1 MLSSAIGR
9 VVDLCARRA
18 WPVLAAAALLAGA
31 ASIYTARHMAIDTDV
46 VSLFPAD
53 LPWRQREVVFDAA
66 FPQRVDLIAVVV
78 DGATP
83 ELAEQATAALA
94 RRLSERPELFRTVRR
109 PDGGPFFDRNGMLF
123 LSTDA
128 LARTTEQL
136 IAAQPLLGS
145 LAADPSMRGL
155 MDSLSLALEGVR
167 RHEAKLDD
175 LARPLAAL
183 AGTLERVIAGHPAP
197 LSWRTLITGE
207 AADRRELRRFILVQ
221 PVLDFSALQP
231 GSAASAAIRQSVEQL
246 ELTPEQG
253 VRVRLTGS
261 VPLGDEEFSTIE
273 QGAALNAALTVVAVL
288 ALLWLALRSGRIVLA
303 VALNLVVGL
312 AVTAAFGLLAFGR
325 YNLISVAFAV
335 LYVGLGVDFAI
346 QFCVRYRAERH
357 VQDDLR
363 TALRAAGA
371 GVGGPLAL
379 AAASTAAGFYSFV
392 PTAYRGASQLGLIA
406 GTGMLV
412 GFLVCITVLPAL
424 LRVLRPP
431 GEPDAVG
438 YAALAPLERFLTA
451 HRRAILIAT
460 GLVAVGCAALLPRLR
475 FDFNPL
481 DLRSPKTE
489 SVATLLDLMQD
500 PATTPNTI
508 DVLAPSL
515 REAQSLAERLSA
527 LPQVA
532 QAVTLASYVPQEQQ
546 KKLALIADAAFLLG
560 PTLEPVEVKPQPT
573 DRDTVRAM
581 ARTAQALRETLA
593 GQPGP
598 VANDA
603 RRLADALSA
612 LTQGDP
618 AARARAQA
626 ALIPGLR
633 ATLGQLRAALH
644 AEPVSLE
651 SLPSDLVRDWVAPD
665 GRARVEVFPAGNSND
680 NETLRRFVA
689 AVLQVAP
696 DAGGTPVSIQQ
707 SSRTIV
713 RAFAHAGLWAV
724 SSITILLWLALRRI
738 ADVALTLAPL
748 LLAGLATLGFC
759 VVIDLPLN
767 FANIIALPLLFGIGV
782 AFNIYFV
789 MAWRSGTAK
798 LLQSSLT
805 RAVLFSALA
814 TTTAFGS
821 LWFSRHPGTASMGE
835 LLALALACTL
845 ASALVFLPGLLG
857 PPRGIRTTGLEPVPG
872 EQTGEEHHDVA

>member
-9 VVDLCARRA
+9 VVELCVRHA
-18 WPVLAAAALLAGA
+18 WPVLATAALAAGA
-31 ASIYTARHMAIDTDV
+31 ASVYTVQHMAIDTDV
-46 VSLFPAD
+46 VSLFPSE
-53 LPWRQREVVFDAA
+53 LPWRKRELIFDAA

-83 ELAEQATAALA
+83 ELAELAAASLA
-94 RRLSERPELFRTVRR
+94 RRLSERPELFGGVRR
-109 PDGGPFFDRNGMLF
+109 PDGGPFFDRNGLLF
-123 LSTDA
+123 LPTDA
-128 LARTTEQL
+128 VARTTEQL

-145 LAADPSMRGL
+145 LAADPSLRGL

-167 RHEAKLDD
+167 RHETKLDD

-183 AGTLERVIAGHPAP
+183 AASLDQVLAGHPAP

-207 AADRRELRRFILVQ
+207 PPDRRELRRFILVQ

-231 GSAASAAIRQSVEQL
+231 GSRASAAIRQSAQEL
-246 ELTPEQG
+246 GLTPGAG
-253 VRVRLTGS
+253 VRVRLTGT
-261 VPLGDEEFSTIE
+261 VPLGDEEFATLE
-273 QGAALNAALTVVAVL
+273 EGAAVNALLTVLAVL

-303 VALNLVVGL
+303 VALNLFVGL
-312 AVTAAFGLLAFGR
+312 ALTAAFGLLAIGR
-325 YNLISVAFAV
+325 YNLVSVAFAV

-346 QFCVRYRAERH
+346 QLCVRYRAERH
-357 VQDDLR
+357 VEDDLCV
-363 TALRAAGA
+363 ALRAAGA

-438 YAALAPLERFLTA
+438 YAALAPFNRFLVA
-451 HRRAILIAT
+451 HRRAVLIAT
-460 GLVAVGCAALLPRLR
+460 GMLAAGCAALLPQLR

-489 SVATLLDLMQD
+489 SVATLIDLMRD
-500 PATTPNTI
+500 PATTPYTI

-515 REAQSLAERLSA
+515 TEATSLAQRLSA
-527 LPQVA
+527 LPEVE
-532 QAVTLASYVPQEQQ
+532 QALTLASYVPQRQQ
-546 KKLALIADAAFLLG
+546 EKLALIADAAFLLG
-560 PTLEPVEVKPQPT
+560 PTVEPVEVKPQPT
-573 DRDTVRAM
+573 DRDTARAM
-581 ARTAQALRETLA
+581 ERTARELRETAAGHAGALA
-593 GQPGP
+593 D
-598 VANDA
+598 DA
-603 RRLADALSA
+603 KRLADALSA
-612 LTQGDP
+612 LAQGDP

-633 ATLGQLRAALH
+633 ATLDQLRAALH
-644 AEPVSLE
+644 AEPVTLE
-651 SLPSDLVRDWVAPD
+651 SLPIDLVRDWVAPD

-689 AVLQVAP
+689 AVLRVAP

-713 RAFAHAGLWAV
+713 RAFAQAGLWAV
-724 SSITILLWLALRRI
+724 LSITILLWLALRRI

-748 LLAGLATLGFC
+748 LLAGLATLGLC

-789 MAWRSGTAK
+789 MAWRSGTAD
-798 LLQSSLT
+798 LLRSSLT

-814 TTTAFGS
+814 TATAFGS
-821 LWFSRHPGTASMGE
+821 LWFSKHPGTASMGE
-835 LLALALACTL
+835 LLALSLACTL
-845 ASALVFLPGLLG
+845 ASALVFLPALLG